1 MNIKHIGVLAVLFA
15 SVMWA
20 IEPIFAKLS
29 YQNSDF
35 LQTSAIRAIFATF
48 TALVYVAITNKTTLR
63 TLRINKQRLSALIYV
78 AVVGTL
84 FADLIYFFALTR
96 VPVINAVL
104 IGHMQPIFIILIGF
118 LILKGD
124 RLTKFDYVGI
134 SFMIIS
140 GLLVTTKT
148 PKNFLTLKLGTLGD
162 LLVLSAT
169 VAWAT
174 TAIAVR
180 KYLKGMNAGTIAF
193 YRFLFASIVFVIYL
207 ISRSTIRITNIYQI
221 LVGIVVGVGTIL
233 YYEGLQRIKA
243 AQVSALELSTP
254 FFAAILGFFVLGEV
268 VTIMQ
273 IIGIFLLFVGI
284 YYLSKK
290 EAPLAS

>member
-35 LQTSAIRAIFATF
+35 LQTSAIRAIFAAF